1 MASLRHMPPPG
12 GDKAS
17 GLDGDLQ
24 GRRLREDGTP
34 RGRREGQD
42 PLNRRRS
49 RAVAAHDDRTV
60 LAHAVQHFIE
70 AAAVVGILYLYRY
83 LRNTYAPVWE
93 KTSVVW
99 TLELKDVDP
108 ELIAYDRSGDM
119 VLLGKNVYNSEQEDA
134 DLLGTVTDVWLLRV
148 TETGQPDTVTL
159 YLTVEATASYR
170 AGKGYWMNDTRL
182 LCGDERNFRMA
193 GLEARGTVISLREA
207 TELETATAADT
218 AWDAEDS
225 SATDTQP

>member
-42 PLNRRRS
+42 PLSRRRS
-49 RAVAAHDDRTV
+49 RAWVADLV
-60 LAHAVQHFIE
+60 
-70 AAAVVGILYLYRY
+70 ILV

-182 LCGDERNFRMA
+182 LCGDERSFRMA

>member
-24 GRRLREDGTP
+24 GRRLREDGTS

-42 PLNRRRS
+42 PLSRRRS
-49 RAVAAHDDRTV
+49 RAWVADLVILV
-60 LAHAVQHFIE
+60 LV
-70 AAAVVGILYLYRY
+70 AAAVVGVLYLYRY

-93 KTSVVW
+93 KMSVVW

-134 DLLGTVTDVWLLRV
+134 DLLGTVTDVLLLRV

-182 LCGDERNFRMA
+182 LCGDERSFRMA

-207 TELETATAADT
+207 TELETAAADT

-225 SATDTQP
+225 SAAYTQP

>member
-42 PLNRRRS
+42 PLSRRRS
-49 RAVAAHDDRTV
+49 RAWVADLVILV
-60 LAHAVQHFIE
+60 LV

-182 LCGDERNFRMA
+182 LCGDERSFRMA
-193 GLEARGTVISLREA
+193 GLEARGAVISLREA

-225 SATDTQP
+225 SAADTQP

>member
-42 PLNRRRS
+42 PLSRRRS
-49 RAVAAHDDRTV
+49 RAWVADLVILV
-60 LAHAVQHFIE
+60 LV

-108 ELIAYDRSGDM
+108 ELI
-119 VLLGKNVYNSEQEDA
+119 
-134 DLLGTVTDVWLLRV
+134 DVWLLRV

-182 LCGDERNFRMA
+182 LCGDERSFRMA

-225 SATDTQP
+225 SAADTQP

>member
-24 GRRLREDGTP
+24 GRRLREDGTS

-42 PLNRRRS
+42 PLSRRRS
-49 RAVAAHDDRTV
+49 RAWVADLVILV
-60 LAHAVQHFIE
+60 LV

-93 KTSVVW
+93 KMSVVW

-134 DLLGTVTDVWLLRV
+134 DLLGTVTDVLLLRV

-182 LCGDERNFRMA
+182 LCGDERSFRMA

-207 TELETATAADT
+207 TELETAAADT

-225 SATDTQP
+225 SAAYTQP

>member
-1 MASLRHMPPPG
+1 M
-12 GDKAS
+12 
-17 GLDGDLQ
+17 
-24 GRRLREDGTP
+24 
-34 RGRREGQD
+34 
-42 PLNRRRS
+42 
-49 RAVAAHDDRTV
+49 
-60 LAHAVQHFIE
+60 
-70 AAAVVGILYLYRY
+70 
-83 LRNTYAPVWE
+83 
-93 KTSVVW
+93 
-99 TLELKDVDP
+99 
-108 ELIAYDRSGDM
+108 
-119 VLLGKNVYNSEQEDA
+119 
-134 DLLGTVTDVWLLRV
+134 TDVWLLRV

-182 LCGDERNFRMA
+182 LCGDERSFRMA

>member
-34 RGRREGQD
+34 HGRREGQD
-42 PLNRRRS
+42 PLSRRRS
-49 RAVAAHDDRTV
+49 RAWVADLVILV
-60 LAHAVQHFIE
+60 LV

-134 DLLGTVTDVWLLRV
+134 DLLGTVTDVLLLRV

-207 TELETATAADT
+207 TALETATAADT
-218 AWDAEDS
+218 AWDADDS
-225 SATDTQP
+225 SAADTQP

>member
-24 GRRLREDGTP
+24 GRRLREDGAP

-42 PLNRRRS
+42 PLSRRRS
-49 RAVAAHDDRTV
+49 RAWVADLVILV
-60 LAHAVQHFIE
+60 LV

-108 ELIAYDRSGDM
+108 ELIAYDRSGDR
-119 VLLGKNVYNSEQEDA
+119 VLLGTNVYNSEQEDA

-148 TETGQPDTVTL
+148 TET
-159 YLTVEATASYR
+159 
-170 AGKGYWMNDTRL
+170 
-182 LCGDERNFRMA
+182 
-193 GLEARGTVISLREA
+193 
-207 TELETATAADT
+207 
-218 AWDAEDS
+218 
-225 SATDTQP
+225 

>member
-24 GRRLREDGTP
+24 GRRIREDGTP

-42 PLNRRRS
+42 PLSRRRS
-49 RAVAAHDDRTV
+49 RAWVADLVILV
-60 LAHAVQHFIE
+60 LV

-182 LCGDERNFRMA
+182 LCGDERSFRMA
-193 GLEARGTVISLREA
+193 GLEARGTVIA
-207 TELETATAADT
+207 GIGAPVPAADMETAPAADT